1 MLRIRLIETFDLVTS
16 GGACSCVLGSLTVV
30 FFTVFLQRDLH
41 FALGNFT
48 VRFTIWGKEDR
59 EGEGVYENVLNLHLQ
74 HVSIVRQG
82 FRWMTFTFSP
92 LRHAPCAP
100 GVLRMLS
107 KCHCEADYS
116 LHRSSCV
123 RQHAPT
129 IRLPC
134 FSIPAR
140 SLVTVLASLMS
151 ALRAAEVTRAQ
162 EKVAG
167 GGINRR
173 PTRH

>member
-59 EGEGVYENVLNLHLQ
+59 EGEGVYENVLNLHSQ

-129 IRLPC
+129 IHLPC

>member
-59 EGEGVYENVLNLHLQ
+59 EGEGVYENVLNLHSQ

-92 LRHAPCAP
+92 LCHAPCAP

-107 KCHCEADYS
+107 KCHWSRLQLTQILLCPS
-116 LHRSSCV
+116 TRSYYTPPMFFHSSPFPRHCPGIPYVSSEGCWGDSC
-123 RQHAPT
+123 
-129 IRLPC
+129 
-134 FSIPAR
+134 
-140 SLVTVLASLMS
+140 
-151 ALRAAEVTRAQ
+151 TR
-162 EKVAG
+162 EGRRG
-167 GGINRR
+167 GN
-173 PTRH
+173 

>member
-59 EGEGVYENVLNLHLQ
+59 EGEGVYENVLNLHSQ

-92 LRHAPCAP
+92 LCPRGLKDAFKVPLKQITAYTDPPVSVNTLLLYASHVFPFQP
-100 GVLRMLS
+100 VPSSLS
-107 KCHCEADYS
+107 WHPLCQ
-116 LHRSSCV
+116 LWG
-123 RQHAPT
+123 
-129 IRLPC
+129 LL
-134 FSIPAR
+134 R
-140 SLVTVLASLMS
+140 SLVHKRRS
-151 ALRAAEVTRAQ
+151 Q
-162 EKVAG
+162 G
-167 GGINRR
+167 GELTGDLPDISGD
-173 PTRH
+173 P